1 MMHSPSIQSLGRIA
15 LLCVAFTVGG
25 CASDTEALPD
35 SVSTMLG
42 NGGFAFSGIDEY
54 FQGVYNLPINYED
67 SLYGDKSGSVFEN
80 GQWTVKQREPNS
92 ITYSFETPPPDASL
106 DTRKELAAEAL
117 SDAVSHYNSAS
128 GTITRYAA
136 KPTADGFDIVPIQTM
151 DNWGQPEEPQL
162 PMDTPITIAPGKR
175 SPGQFLIDFA
185 AALSS
190 AAGKKFTASGILWD
204 PLSTESTTTISAS
217 GEPAR
222 SVLNRFFKDVQV
234 FYLGDFQHP
243 WDSPENR
250 VPTTLSWHVDCG
262 AEFVSECS
270 LKVRI
275 VAPGTRPTFT
285 KPLKAVG

>member
-1 MMHSPSIQSLGRIA
+1 MMHSPPLRSIGRIA
-15 LLCVAFTVGG
+15 VLCAVFAAGG

-35 SVSTMLG
+35 SVSVSSG
-42 NGGFAFSGIDEY
+42 SGGFSFAGIDEY

-67 SLYGDKSGSVFEN
+67 PLYGDKSGSVFEN
-80 GQWTVKQREPNS
+80 GHWTVKPREPNS
-92 ITYSFETPPPDASL
+92 ISYSFETPPPDASL
-106 DTRKELAAEAL
+106 ETRKELAAKAL
-117 SDAVSHYNSAS
+117 SDAVRHYNSAS
-128 GTITRYAA
+128 GTITRFAA
-136 KPTADGFDIVPIQTM
+136 NTTANGFDIVPIQTT

-162 PMDTPITIAPGKR
+162 AMDTPITIAPGKR

-190 AAGKKFTASGILWD
+190 AAGKTFTASGILWD

-222 SVLNRFFKDVQV
+222 SVLRRFFKDVQV

-262 AEFVSECS
+262 AEFISECS

-275 VAPGTRPTFT
+275 VAPDMRPTFT
-285 KPLKAVG
+285 KPLP